1 MTEMGKYYK
10 KDQQMFRQI
19 NKNNIFI
26 VDVDESSTIKEED
39 DGFEIVPKKKFKK
52 KHEKPEKPEIN
63 RRARLIVRNIS
74 YKETDEKLKTFFEK
88 FGEVVEVKV
97 LKRADGRLVGCAFV
111 QFDKVNDAA
120 KAIAQ
125 VSGKLVSGRVVQID
139 WAVGKSVYL
148 KHLEDGKKVKTEGEI
163 KVEDEKPDI
172 VEVKVE
178 SEDEEEEDDDEEDDD
193 DDDDQDEDMS
203 EDEDEEEIDDKK
215 NIKKQESNDIQ
226 EGRTVFI
233 KNIPFTATDEDLKQ
247 SCLPFGKLYY
257 ALVIKDPISGH
268 AKGTG
273 FVKFLTKESADL
285 CLQAGT
291 EFKLLDAVLDPHPAM
306 TRNDIKTKH
315 EQSKKKEVA
324 DSRNLYLIKE
334 GVILA
339 GSPASVGVTAGDM
352 KKRLDLESIKQQML
366 KNLNRFVS
374 QDRLSIHN
382 LPQAIDNDKLR
393 KMVEDRT
400 KLKPKECRVLRENK
414 PSMGFPQGKSKGFGF
429 ISFPTHED
437 ALKCLR
443 KLNNN
448 PDCFGKNNRPIV
460 SFSIEDKSVANIKAK
475 RLEKSIA
482 NNPTANKTTARKR
495 PNRQERRQKKREA
508 NGQTTVPDDTN
519 TFSGTAS
526 QPGSFVKSRPRWKIK
541 EQAQEHFK
549 NLSSE
554 KKSAK
559 KLKEKIQIRREK
571 MQVDRPKQIKKK
583 EKPDNFSV
591 LVDKYRNML
600 DSSDAKDMKKKKKKW
615 FS

>member
-1 MTEMGKYYK
+1 M
-10 KDQQMFRQI
+10 
-19 NKNNIFI
+19 
-26 VDVDESSTIKEED
+26 DENTIKEED

-52 KHEKPEKPEIN
+52 KNEKPEKPEIN

-74 YKETDEKLKTFFEK
+74 YKETDEKLKKFFEK
-88 FGEVVEVKV
+88 FGDVVEVKV

-148 KHLEDGKKVKTEGEI
+148 KHLEDGKKIKTEEEI

-178 SEDEEEEDDDEEDDD
+178 SEDEEEDDD
-193 DDDDQDEDMS
+193 DDDDDEEQDDDDDDMSDDED
-203 EDEDEEEIDDKK
+203 EEIDDKK

-226 EGRTVFI
+226 EGKTVFI

-247 SCLPFGKLYY
+247 SCLVFGKLYY

-273 FVKFLTKESADL
+273 FVKFVEKESADL

-339 GSPASVGVTAGDM
+339 GAPSSVGVTAGDM

-374 QDRLSIHN
+374 KDRLSIHN

-414 PSMGFPQGKSKGFGF
+414 PSVGFPQGKSKGFGF
-429 ISFPTHED
+429 ISFPSHED
-437 ALKCLR
+437 ALKALR

-482 NNPTANKTTARKR
+482 NNPTANKTSARKR

-508 NGQTTVPDDTN
+508 NGQTVPADTNRKERKQKKKEVNGDTPDADTPDADNTN
-519 TFSGTAS
+519 TFSGTSS

-541 EQAQEHFK
+541 EQAKEHFK
-549 NLSSE
+549 NLSVE

-583 EKPDNFSV
+583 EKSDNFSV

-600 DSSDAKDMKKKKKKW
+600 DSSDAKDVRKKKKKW

>member
-1 MTEMGKYYK
+1 M
-10 KDQQMFRQI
+10 
-19 NKNNIFI
+19 
-26 VDVDESSTIKEED
+26 S
-39 DGFEIVPKKKFKK
+39 
-52 KHEKPEKPEIN
+52 
-63 RRARLIVRNIS
+63 
-74 YKETDEKLKTFFEK
+74 
-88 FGEVVEVKV
+88 
-97 LKRADGRLVGCAFV
+97 
-111 QFDKVNDAA
+111 
-120 KAIAQ
+120 
-125 VSGKLVSGRVVQID
+125 
-139 WAVGKSVYL
+139 
-148 KHLEDGKKVKTEGEI
+148 
-163 KVEDEKPDI
+163 
-172 VEVKVE
+172 
-178 SEDEEEEDDDEEDDD
+178 DDED
-193 DDDDQDEDMS
+193 
-203 EDEDEEEIDDKK
+203 EEIDDKK

-226 EGRTVFI
+226 EGKTVFI

-273 FVKFLTKESADL
+273 FVKFVEKESADL

-339 GSPASVGVTAGDM
+339 GSPSSAGVTAGDM

-374 QDRLSIHN
+374 KDRLSIHN

-414 PSMGFPQGKSKGFGF
+414 PSVGFPQGKSKGFGF
-429 ISFPTHED
+429 ISFPSHED

-482 NNPTANKTTARKR
+482 NNPTANKTTTRKR
-495 PNRQERRQKKREA
+495 PNRQERRQKKREM
-508 NGQTTVPDDTN
+508 NGQQTVSEDTN

-541 EQAQEHFK
+541 EQAKEHFK
-549 NLSSE
+549 NLSVE

-583 EKPDNFSV
+583 EKSDNFSL

-600 DSSDAKDMKKKKKKW
+600 DSSDAKDVRKKKKKW